1 MNAGDPYTTAQN
13 GLEAVEAFKADRF
26 KAVVMGKYTFPDS
39 IRQDF
44 G

>member
-26 KAVVMGKYTFPDS
+26 KAVVMGTYTPTTAS
-39 IRQDF
+39 IKNPS
-44 G
+44 